1 MVTEAAADMVTE
13 AAAGLMVI
21 GEAEAE
27 AEAVAVAAGDRED
40 IKLPLPG
47 RGGRIRTGE
56 HLSPIQPVE
65 ETEADCLLSGL

>member
-21 GEAEAE
+21 GEAE